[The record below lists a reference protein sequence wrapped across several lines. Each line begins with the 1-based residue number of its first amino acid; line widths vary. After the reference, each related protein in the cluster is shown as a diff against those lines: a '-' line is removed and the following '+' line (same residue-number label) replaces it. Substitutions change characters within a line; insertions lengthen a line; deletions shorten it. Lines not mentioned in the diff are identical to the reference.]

1 MASSTGASGVGCL
14 DPTTGLVMGIELTT
28 CDASE
33 AIRSPAHEAI
43 APIGIRSCL
52 VFGFDDDT
60 ELAEVRA
67 LMTKVSRPL

>member
-1 MASSTGASGVGCL
+1 MASSTGSGVGCL
-14 DPTTGLVMGIELTT
+14 DPTTGLVLGIEMTT
-28 CDASE
+28 CGASE
-33 AIRSPAHEAI
+33 AIRSAADEAV

-67 LMTKVSRPL
+67 LMTKVSRPM